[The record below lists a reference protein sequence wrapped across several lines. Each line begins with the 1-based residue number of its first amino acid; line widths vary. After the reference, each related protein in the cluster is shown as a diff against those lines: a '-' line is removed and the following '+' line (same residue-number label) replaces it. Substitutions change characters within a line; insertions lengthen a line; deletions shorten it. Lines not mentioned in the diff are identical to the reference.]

1 LNKITERI
9 LRVLKSID
17 YKFGKDTN
25 EEERLVA
32 FNESSVSNQTIYV
45 LQQDK
50 ESLQANINELNDILN
65 ETRKYDARCM
75 NLIDYIKLK
84 LRG

>member
-1 LNKITERI
+1 MNKITERI
-9 LRVLKSID
+9 LNVLKSID

-25 EEERLVA
+25 DEERLVA
-32 FNESSVSNQTIYV
+32 FNESSVANQAIYV

-50 ESLQANINELNDILN
+50 ESLQANLDELNDILN

>member
-1 LNKITERI
+1 MNKITERI

-50 ESLQANINELNDILN
+50 ESLQANINEVNDILN
-65 ETRKYDARCM
+65 ETRKYDARYM

-84 LRG
+84 LKG

>member
-9 LRVLKSID
+9 LKVLKSID

-25 EEERLVA
+25 DEEKLVA
-32 FNESSVSNQTIYV
+32 FNESSVANQTIYV
-45 LQQDK
+45 LHQDK
-50 ESLQANINELNDILN
+50 ESLQANLDELNDILN
-65 ETRKYDARCM
+65 ETRKYDARHM